1 MKPYAEQTTDELMSA
16 LFTEEDRVTR
26 EHIEELARRPEA
38 VEPLRGILRDRDR
51 WLGDGRGDWW
61 ALLHALTALAAARA
75 EAALPEMLD
84 AILLSYEAEHDWIQ
98 ERLAAALAHLGE
110 AAVEPLIEYV
120 RRHRDGYREDGD
132 YSFARG
138 AAATALTRIAL
149 EHPAARAR
157 VLDFLCG
164 LLEDPREDDATFLGL
179 IVTYPL
185 ALDRE
190 RGLAAARAA
199 YGRGD
204 VDETI
209 QGDFDEM
216 VAWHDAHGPGDELSQ
231 DLFDFYAPAEIARR
245 QERWARE
252 EREEAVRYVAGIAPA
267 QLKDEERRKLFEEL
281 RQQGAFDRLFTPPD
295 EGDDLEADLDEE
307 ADEADE
313 GGEWDEEKEPPT
325 LAPSGYQQTA
335 AGNFVR
341 QPEVGRNDSCPCGS
355 GKKYK
360 KCCGR

>member
-1 MKPYAEQTTDELMSA
+1 MKPYAEQPTAELISG

-38 VEPLRGILRDRDR
+38 VEPLRAILRNRDY
-51 WLGDGRGDWW
+51 WLGEEPGGWW
-61 ALLHALTALAAARA
+61 AELHALTALAVARA

-84 AILLSYEAEHDWIQ
+84 AIMLAYEAEHDWIQ
-98 ERLAAALAHLGE
+98 ERLAAALARLGE
-110 AAVEPLIEYV
+110 AAVEPLAEYA
-120 RRHRDGYREDGD
+120 RRHRDRHREDGD

-138 AAATALTRIAL
+138 VAATALTRIGL
-149 EHPAARAR
+149 EHPAARER

-190 RGLAAARAA
+190 RGLRAARAA

-216 VAWHDAHGPGDELSQ
+216 VAWHDAHGPGDELTQ
-231 DLFDFYAPAEIARR
+231 DLFHFYAPAEIARR

-267 QLKDEERRKLFEEL
+267 RLTAEERRKEFEEL
-281 RQQGAFDRLFTPPD
+281 RRQGAFDRLFAPPR
-295 EGDDLEADLDEE
+295 EGESFDEE
-307 ADEADE
+307 FRTDADEAE
-313 GGEWDEEKEPPT
+313 PWDEEEGPPP

-341 QPEVGRNDSCPCGS
+341 QPEVGRNNPCPCGS
-355 GKKYK
+355 GRKYK
-360 KCCGR
+360 KCCGK